1 MVARPALLLI
11 FLILSSSYVFITLHG
26 CLQCRDLILKEGV
39 ITVMTSVVYESV
51 NQIAKRL
58 RVSPSTVKKYYLL
71 IESYNCYVFKRDEQ
85 GRVIFSD
92 YDLKLLQRLME
103 LKNMPQ
109 VTLEEACKLLLE
121 EEGLKN
127 TEAVMTVI
135 TPEDNDLKALLQEL
149 KSTVEIQQKQLQT
162 QSEQINQLTNL
173 LESQQK
179 LLVDS
184 NTVEKKQINDRDKAV
199 ITVMRELQEVK
210 QMIAANN
217 EKKWYQFWK

>member
-1 MVARPALLLI
+1 
-11 FLILSSSYVFITLHG
+11 
-26 CLQCRDLILKEGV
+26 
-39 ITVMTSVVYESV
+39 
-51 NQIAKRL
+51 
-58 RVSPSTVKKYYLL
+58 
-71 IESYNCYVFKRDEQ
+71 RDEQ

-92 YDLKLLQRLME
+92 YDLRLLQRLIE

-127 TEAVMTVI
+127 RETVMTVI
-135 TPEDNDLKALLQEL
+135 TPEDSDLKALLHEL

>member
-1 MVARPALLLI
+1 
-11 FLILSSSYVFITLHG
+11 
-26 CLQCRDLILKEGV
+26 
-39 ITVMTSVVYESV
+39 MTSVVYESV
-51 NQIAKRL
+51 NQIAKRV

-92 YDLKLLQRLME
+92 YDLRLLQRLIE

-127 TEAVMTVI
+127 RETVMTVI
-135 TPEDNDLKALLQEL
+135 TPEDSDLKALLHEL